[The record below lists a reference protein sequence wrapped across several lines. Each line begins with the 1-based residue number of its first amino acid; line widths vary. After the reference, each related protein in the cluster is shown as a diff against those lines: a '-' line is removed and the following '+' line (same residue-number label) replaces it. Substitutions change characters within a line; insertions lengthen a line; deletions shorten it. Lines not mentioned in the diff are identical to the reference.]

1 MLVASFDLFLI
12 ELATDNGTV
21 VHLEENEFSVDGS
34 FVGVN
39 TAQVVGQQETDD
51 ALPVPL
57 LRLDGFDIRSH
68 RISRNGIS
76 SQFADISV
84 YPAIPVSAT
93 DPCSPFSF
101 PLYDTVLILVF

>member
-39 TAQVVGQQETDD
+39 TTQVVGQLETDD

-68 RISRNGIS
+68 RISLLTYHVK
-76 SQFADISV
+76 SV
-84 YPAIPVSAT
+84 KTIWPFRGVEPVRYAKCGCL
-93 DPCSPFSF
+93 PVGR
-101 PLYDTVLILVF
+101 LLL